1 MTSLSVE
8 AKCPHGNEPPSPHCQ
23 CGVHYVPD
31 VHAFCHF
38 PWIAPLLK
46 DADTRT
52 PSRIAITFGAA
63 VGGIANDFDPGVDC
77 QRTKRYHVLS
87 IVIPKCHAAQRDSLR
102 QQYKCPVSV
111 GISPQDLHDAAK
123 HVPDRGPDWF
133 FELAAIPSAAEDE
146 PTQNYNAMMRKL
158 TQAGALRQICGP
170 AREGAY
176 LPG

>member
-1 MTSLSVE
+1 M
-8 AKCPHGNEPPSPHCQ
+8 
-23 CGVHYVPD
+23 
-31 VHAFCHF
+31 
-38 PWIAPLLK
+38 
-46 DADTRT
+46 
-52 PSRIAITFGAA
+52 
-63 VGGIANDFDPGVDC
+63 
-77 QRTKRYHVLS
+77 
-87 IVIPKCHAAQRDSLR
+87 
-102 QQYKCPVSV
+102 SV